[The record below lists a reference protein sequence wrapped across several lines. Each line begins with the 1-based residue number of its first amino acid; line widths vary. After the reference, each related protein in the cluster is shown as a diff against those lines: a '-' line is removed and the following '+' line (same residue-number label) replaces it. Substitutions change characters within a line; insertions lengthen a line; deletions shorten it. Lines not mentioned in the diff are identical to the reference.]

1 MKPIITI
8 EILQAV
14 YNSGLLWYVLHGVN
28 DGLSDSLDNTPAK
41 QTAAEIL
48 ALLPEINMDESN
60 RKETEEHLYCIINC
74 VTINA
79 ESLLEL

>member
-8 EILQAV
+8 EILHAV
-14 YNSGLLWYVLHGVN
+14 YNNGLLGYVLRGVN

-41 QTAAEIL
+41 QTTVEIL
-48 ALLPEINMDESN
+48 TLLPEINMDESN
-60 RKETEEHLYCIINC
+60 RKETEEYLYCIINC